1 MTRMIAKR
9 LLALVPLVFIVSLVV
24 WGLVLLVPGDPAL
37 AIAGDTATPE
47 QVAAIRENLG
57 LDDPVPVRYAR
68 WLGAALHGDLGTSLF
83 TSYRVSDALTSRL
96 PVTLSLVLVAF
107 VVAAVIG
114 CTVGVVA
121 ASLKGGLADR
131 VLTITTS
138 VGLAIPN
145 FWLGLLL
152 VTFFGLR
159 LGWFPSGGY
168 VPLSQDPVGWARSI
182 TLPALTLATA
192 VAAELTRQMR
202 SSMADVLDK
211 DFMRTHRAKG
221 LPTAAIVRRYG
232 LKNAA
237 VPVITVAGL
246 QVARLFGLATVVEI
260 VFNLNGVGQLA
271 VDAVFKRDVP
281 VIQGCV
287 LVITVIVLLVNLL
300 VDVSYGLV
308 NPKVRAQ

>member
-1 MTRMIAKR
+1 MTRMIARR
-9 LLALVPLVFIVSLVV
+9 LLALVPLVLIVSLVV
-24 WGLVLLVPGDPAL
+24 WGLVLIVPGDPAL
-37 AIAGDTATPE
+37 AIAGDSATPE
-47 QVAAIRENLG
+47 QVAAIRQTLG
-57 LDDPVPVRYAR
+57 LDDPVPVRYGR
-68 WLGAALHGDLGTSLF
+68 WLGAAVQGDLGTSLF
-83 TSYRVSDALTSRL
+83 TSYRVSDALASRL

-107 VVAAVIG
+107 VVAAIIG
-114 CTVGVVA
+114 CTIGVVA
-121 ASLKGGLADR
+121 ASLKGGVADR

-152 VTFFGLR
+152 VTFFGLK

-168 VPLSQDPVGWARSI
+168 VPFSEDPLGWARSI

-221 LPTAAIVRRYG
+221 LPTATIIRRYG

-246 QVARLFGLATVVEI
+246 QIARLFGLATVVEI

-287 LVITVIVLLVNLL
+287 LVITVVVLLVNLL